1 MAAQIRVVEPDDA
14 PGILAIYAPYCE
26 SSYVSFEVVAPSV
39 EQMQERINHISPQYP
54 WLVGEIDGQVAGYVY
69 ASQHRVRAAYR
80 WSVDVA
86 VYVAVAHQR
95 RGMGGALYRTLFSI
109 LRQQGHFKAFAG
121 ISLPNPASV
130 ALHERVGFRQ
140 AGVFRGVGFKT
151 GRWLDVGWWQ
161 LDLQPEQD
169 NPPDPKPFGAVGNG
183 VAVSDAL
190 AEGRRL
196 LAAGISPQ

>member
-1 MAAQIRVVEPDDA
+1 MAAQIRVVKPSDA
-14 PGILAIYAPYCE
+14 AEILAIYAPYCE
-26 SSYVSFEVVAPSV
+26 SSYVSFEIVAPSIA
-39 EQMQERINHISPQYP
+39 QMQERVQHISPQYP
-54 WLVGEIDGQVAGYVY
+54 WLIGEINGQVAGYVY

-95 RGMGGALYRTLFSI
+95 RGLGGALYRTLFSI
-109 LRQQGHFKAFAG
+109 LRQQGYFKAFAG

-140 AGVFRGVGFKT
+140 AAVFRGVGFKS

-161 LDLQPEQD
+161 LELQREQD
-169 NPPDPKPFGAVGNG
+169 NPSEPKPFGEIGNG
-183 VAVSDAL
+183 SAVNA
-190 AEGRRL
+190 A
-196 LAAGISPQ
+196 LAAGSLVLATGKTAP